1 MLLLALCLLMGWLL
15 LIAVAYRTAMPA
27 EREALPPERLLAIV
41 EAVESAAP
49 DPTPVMAALSAPGLR
64 LELNGPLEPGLEPL
78 PQPLLAPYSDRLAPR
93 DVTAGWEPLLGLGRV
108 LGRPFV
114 EKLPERTVF
123 RVTLLDGGTLQVA
136 EADLLQSSAAGLP
149 VGLAAGWLGTA
160 VAAALLLFL
169 ILEARPVAQ
178 LARAVEDLAP
188 GQIAPLPAPRRGSRE
203 VRELI
208 AAFDRMQHRL
218 AGVLSSRSVL
228 LSGSRHDVR
237 SFATRLR
244 LRLDMIPD
252 AAERAR
258 AEADIDEMI
267 LLLDDALL
275 LGRAETRTMTGE
287 LLRPGEIAA
296 DLAREWTRA
305 GQEVRFSGDRRAA
318 ILGDTLAMR
327 RVLQNGIDNAV
338 RYAGPVRL
346 SVQVEGNAVV
356 VSLDDDGP
364 GIPAQD
370 RDRLLEPF
378 TRLETSRNRATGG
391 AGLGLAIMR
400 QLVEAQG
407 GTLDLAA
414 SASGG
419 TRVVARFPRIDTGG

>member
-1 MLLLALCLLMGWLL
+1 M
-15 LIAVAYRTAMPA
+15 
-27 EREALPPERLLAIV
+27 
-41 EAVESAAP
+41 
-49 DPTPVMAALSAPGLR
+49 
-64 LELNGPLEPGLEPL
+64 
-78 PQPLLAPYSDRLAPR
+78 
-93 DVTAGWEPLLGLGRV
+93 TAGWEPLLGLGRV

-228 LSGSRHDVR
+228 LSGISHDVR